1 MHVRF
6 QSWCISL
13 LSSVIQ
19 QRKMTKFYV
28 FWRTQ
33 TAMVNI
39 WGTEKI
45 YSVGTFEGEM
55 KINFL
60 QCVVPE
66 SGDSSAETCL
76 A

>member
-1 MHVRF
+1 
-6 QSWCISL
+6 
-13 LSSVIQ
+13 
-19 QRKMTKFYV
+19 
-28 FWRTQ
+28 
-33 TAMVNI
+33 MVNI
-39 WGTEKI
+39 WGTEQI